1 MGVNGIF
8 MKKIKKSNELLWLL
22 GIVFV
27 ALGVA
32 LCNKADLGVSM
43 IAAPAFV
50 VSEALQSIS
59 GFFSP
64 GTTEY
69 LLQGVILILMCALVR
84 RFDWRFLLAFVVA
97 MGYGY
102 ILDLFIW
109 IIGGI
114 QVNTAL
120 GSWITLLIGDCVTA
134 FGVAC
139 FFRTDMPLL
148 VYELFV
154 AETANKF
161 NIKISKMKLCF
172 DLSLLVISIVLA
184 FSLFGDAAAFEWST
198 IWKNSFHSI
207 GLGTLITTAINSPL
221 ISLMGKLIDRFFE
234 PDPRFPKLV
243 SFLKRK

>member
-1 MGVNGIF
+1 
-8 MKKIKKSNELLWLL
+8 MKKIKRSNELLWLM
-22 GIVFV
+22 GIIFV

-69 LLQGVILILMCALVR
+69 MLQGAILILMCVLVR

-109 IIGGI
+109 IISGI

-161 NIKISKMKLCF
+161 NIKIPRMKFFF
-172 DLSLLVISIVLA
+172 DMSLLVISIVLA
-184 FSLFGDAAAFEWST
+184 FSLFGDAATFEWSA
-198 IWKNSFHSI
+198 IWKKSFHSI

-221 ISLMGKLIDRFFE
+221 ISLMGKLVDRFFGSA
-234 PDPRFPKLV
+234 PRFPKLV
-243 SFLKRK
+243 NVLKRK

>member
-1 MGVNGIF
+1 
-8 MKKIKKSNELLWLL
+8 MKQIRRSNELLWLM
-22 GIVFV
+22 GIIFV

-59 GFFSP
+59 SFFSP

-69 LLQGVILILMCALVR
+69 LLQGVILILMCAMVR
-84 RFDWRFLLAFVVA
+84 RFDWRFLMAFVVA
-97 MGYGY
+97 VVYGY

-109 IIGGI
+109 ILGGLSI
-114 QVNTAL
+114 ETVL
-120 GSWITLLIGDCVTA
+120 ERWIILLIGDCVTA

-154 AETANKF
+154 SETSGRF
-161 NIKISKMKLCF
+161 NIKISKMKLFF
-172 DLSLLVISIVLA
+172 DLSLLIISIVLA
-184 FSLFGDAAAFEWST
+184 FSLFGDATTFEWST
-198 IWKNSFHSI
+198 IWKSSFHSI
-207 GLGTLITTAINSPL
+207 GLGTLITTAINSPI
-221 ISLMGKLIDRFFE
+221 ISLLGRLIDRLFV
-234 PDPRFPKLV
+234 PTPLCPKLIAV
-243 SFLKRK
+243 LKRN